1 MMHPPEAVAIV
12 QSLLNAIGWLLS
24 RVYDLVANYGAT
36 IVLFTV
42 AVRVILLPL
51 NIKQVRS
58 MQASQALQPKI
69 KEIQRKYKGNKTR
82 TQEET
87 MRVYR
92 EAGVNPL
99 GGCLPLLLQFPILI
113 AMYSVLRPAPFQPV
127 SEQGQVVAYELKGKV
142 HLPLDSRVFE
152 DVVIHDRDSFLFM
165 DLKCSITQAGTRA
178 PIVDMTRKQVQ
189 DGLPLRFENQPVDG
203 FTSHGTDE
211 CGTSRFPDAVPY
223 GILLVLMIGST
234 LYQQRQMQ
242 RASPAGAASQQ
253 QQTLL
258 RIMPVMFGVFGLWFP
273 AALVLY
279 WTLSNS
285 FQIGQQYLLL
295 RAGHIGPEA
304 LERRMA
310 ENRARGDAPAKQG
323 FMARMMERAE
333 DAQKQRD
340 QQRRE
345 QDRSTQPPRRKPP
358 RSGGSGGGRSSSPPG
373 GRRPKK
379 PKR

>member
-1 MMHPPEAVAIV
+1 MIAEIQIFQA
-12 QSLLNAIGWLLS
+12 LLDAIGWVLAK
-24 RVYDLVANYGAT
+24 VYDVIPNYGVSI
-36 IVLFTV
+36 IVLTV
-42 AVRVILLPL
+42 LIRLVLLPL
-51 NIKQVRS
+51 GIKQIKS
-58 MQASQALQPKI
+58 MHAMQAIQPKI

-113 AMYSVLRPAPFQPV
+113 AMYSVLRPAPFQPIR
-127 SEQGQVVAYELKGKV
+127 EQGQVVAYELKGKV

-152 DVVIHDRDSFLFM
+152 DVVINDRDSFLFM

-178 PIVDMTRKQVQ
+178 PIVDMTRKQVE
-189 DGLPLRFENQPVDG
+189 DGLPLRFENQSVDG

-211 CGTSRFPDAVPY
+211 CGTSRFPDAIPY
-223 GILLVLMIGST
+223 GVLLVLMIGST

-310 ENRARGDAPAKQG
+310 ENRAKGDAPPKQG

-345 QDRSTQPPRRKPP
+345 QGRSSQPSRRKPP
-358 RSGGSGGGRSSSPPG
+358 RSRGSGGGRSSPPPS